1 MSQDVW
7 LKSKLNVLDVL
18 DVLENTYYSRSKR
31 TYSNLIKYDNDMI
44 KKKML
49 RDQISRIQTD
59 FYQYDKRQT
68 DSFFQYIFKV
78 ERTI

>member
-68 DSFFQYIFKV
+68 DSFLQYIFKV

>member
-1 MSQDVW
+1 MCQDVW

-68 DSFFQYIFKV
+68 DSFFQYIFEV